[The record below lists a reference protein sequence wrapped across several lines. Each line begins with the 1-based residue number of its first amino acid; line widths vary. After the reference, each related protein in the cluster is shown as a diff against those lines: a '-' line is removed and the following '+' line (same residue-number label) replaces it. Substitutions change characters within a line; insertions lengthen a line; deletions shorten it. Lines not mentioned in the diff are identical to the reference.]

1 ISFPLMCLT
10 PARSYGRTR
19 FVSPPLNAGLFVNPG
34 GPYPK
39 PSISVSPAGVIPVG
53 GNVTIRC
60 WQHHYPGLRILLYR
74 DGIWNYLN
82 YTDPAGSVAEFPI
95 PRVSR
100 EHGGSYQCRYID
112 ISGNYSEPSDPVEII
127 VASEPGPASPP
138 PAPPPARPQ
147 GVSTSPHQPMGCP
160 DSECGGG
167 ARLRPTAGLSYPE
180 PGPSGVGGE
189 AGFWAWGSGTLKGI
203 SARGPDLSVAGAV
216 CPGRTGLGA
225 GPGLVLTARVPCADP
240 GLPRPAI
247 PLRPSS
253 VPAPGANVTFRCE
266 GPHRDVR
273 FFLHKAGDLNPQ
285 EHVDPAGD
293 WAEFRIPDVGRQ
305 HGGRYSCSYRPR
317 SQPFVSSEP
326 SDPVE
331 LLVAGEGPNSASRLP
346 APHADNRTPW
356 GGDCSPVGRPEPGS
370 VLSPRGHTKGVW
382 HTGWCPSTAQGLPSF
397 PLCPAGM
404 PLSHCCASMRGRA
417 CWVGWVCLRP
427 PFLPTAELI
436 YPEAPISLS
445 PVGLGVILGGAGT
458 LRCWGQGW
466 DLEFVLPKDG
476 AGSAGRGNLCLGP
489 GSARGWG
496 CPRRTGLGDGLGL
509 ALTACLCTDPGLP
522 RPSISLRPTWVTAPG
537 ANITIRCQGLHW
549 DMRFFL
555 HKAGDLN
562 PQEHKGPAGDGTEF
576 HIPNMGRQ
584 HGGRYSCSFRPQ
596 SELFISSEP
605 SDPVE
610 LVVAE
615 GPYPKPS
622 ISVSPA
628 GVIPVGG
635 NVTIRCWQHH
645 YPGLR
650 IQLYRDGIWNYLNY
664 TDPAGSEAEFPI
676 PSVSREHGG
685 SYQCR
690 YSDISGT
697 YSEPSDPVEI
707 IVEDPAPSLPLHA
720 GPGVV
725 AVPGSVSAGFW
736 AWGSGML
743 EGISARG
750 PDLSVAGA
758 VCLGRTGLGAGP
770 GLVLTAHVL
779 CADPGL
785 PRPAISLRPS
795 SVPAPGANVTI
806 RCEGPGRAV
815 RFFLHKAGDLNLQEH
830 VDPAGDWTEFR
841 IPDVGRHHG
850 GRYSCSYRP
859 RSQPF
864 VSSEP
869 SDPMELLV
877 ADPGLPRPAISLHP
891 SSVPAPGANVTIRC
905 EGAALRQHV
914 RFFLHKAGDMNTQ
927 EHVDPAGDWA
937 EFRIPDVGRHHGGRY
952 SCSYRPRLQPFVSSE
967 PSDPVEL
974 LVAGEGPNSASR
986 LPAPHADNRTP
997 WGGDCSSVGCPEP
1010 GSVLS
1015 PRAQQRDTRP
1025 GNRDGV
1031 TGGEEGT
1038 RGSRS
1043 H

>member
-1 ISFPLMCLT
+1 
-10 PARSYGRTR
+10 
-19 FVSPPLNAGLFVNPG
+19 
-34 GPYPK
+34 
-39 PSISVSPAGVIPVG
+39 
-53 GNVTIRC
+53 
-60 WQHHYPGLRILLYR
+60 
-74 DGIWNYLN
+74 
-82 YTDPAGSVAEFPI
+82 
-95 PRVSR
+95 
-100 EHGGSYQCRYID
+100 
-112 ISGNYSEPSDPVEII
+112 
-127 VASEPGPASPP
+127 
-138 PAPPPARPQ
+138 
-147 GVSTSPHQPMGCP
+147 
-160 DSECGGG
+160 
-167 ARLRPTAGLSYPE
+167 
-180 PGPSGVGGE
+180 
-189 AGFWAWGSGTLKGI
+189 
-203 SARGPDLSVAGAV
+203 
-216 CPGRTGLGA
+216 
-225 GPGLVLTARVPCADP
+225 
-240 GLPRPAI
+240 
-247 PLRPSS
+247 
-253 VPAPGANVTFRCE
+253 
-266 GPHRDVR
+266 
-273 FFLHKAGDLNPQ
+273 
-285 EHVDPAGD
+285 
-293 WAEFRIPDVGRQ
+293 
-305 HGGRYSCSYRPR
+305 
-317 SQPFVSSEP
+317 
-326 SDPVE
+326 
-331 LLVAGEGPNSASRLP
+331 
-346 APHADNRTPW
+346 
-356 GGDCSPVGRPEPGS
+356 
-370 VLSPRGHTKGVW
+370 
-382 HTGWCPSTAQGLPSF
+382 
-397 PLCPAGM
+397 
-404 PLSHCCASMRGRA
+404 
-417 CWVGWVCLRP
+417 
-427 PFLPTAELI
+427 
-436 YPEAPISLS
+436 
-445 PVGLGVILGGAGT
+445 
-458 LRCWGQGW
+458 
-466 DLEFVLPKDG
+466 
-476 AGSAGRGNLCLGP
+476 
-489 GSARGWG
+489 
-496 CPRRTGLGDGLGL
+496 
-509 ALTACLCTDPGLP
+509 
-522 RPSISLRPTWVTAPG
+522 

-610 LVVAE
+610 LVVAGEGGDSTFPLPAPHPVRPWWVFFPGGTVLCVSQPVSFGSQSPLCPLDLQALPAPRDGGGVRCWRDRRTERDRRAEDRMRRTRFVSPPLNAGLFVNPE

-664 TDPAGSEAEFPI
+664 MDPAGSEAEFPI

-707 IVEDPAPSLPLHA
+707 IVA
-720 GPGVV
+720 GEP
-725 AVPGSVSAGFW
+725 
-736 AWGSGML
+736 
-743 EGISARG
+743 
-750 PDLSVAGA
+750 
-758 VCLGRTGLGAGP
+758 
-770 GLVLTAHVL
+770 
-779 CADPGL
+779 DPGL

-877 ADPGLPRPAISLHP
+877 A
-891 SSVPAPGANVTIRC
+891 
-905 EGAALRQHV
+905 
-914 RFFLHKAGDMNTQ
+914 
-927 EHVDPAGDWA
+927 
-937 EFRIPDVGRHHGGRY
+937 
-952 SCSYRPRLQPFVSSE
+952 
-967 PSDPVEL
+967 
-974 LVAGEGPNSASR
+974 GEGPNSASR

-997 WGGDCSSVGCPEP
+997 WGGDCSPVGRPEP

-1031 TGGEEGT
+1031 MGGVPGGAAATEGLWPGRGIHAPGFLSQGELPHLRGFTEESRLRPELLNRPHPQPQT
-1038 RGSRS
+1038 PPSRGLADDWCWRGGHDSES
-1043 H
+1043 LVQPLPF

>member
-1 ISFPLMCLT
+1 
-10 PARSYGRTR
+10 R
-19 FVSPPLNAGLFVNPG
+19 
-34 GPYPK
+34 
-39 PSISVSPAGVIPVG
+39 
-53 GNVTIRC
+53 TIR
-60 WQHHYPGLRILLYR
+60 
-74 DGIWNYLN
+74 
-82 YTDPAGSVAEFPI
+82 
-95 PRVSR
+95 
-100 EHGGSYQCRYID
+100 
-112 ISGNYSEPSDPVEII
+112 
-127 VASEPGPASPP
+127 
-138 PAPPPARPQ
+138 
-147 GVSTSPHQPMGCP
+147 
-160 DSECGGG
+160 
-167 ARLRPTAGLSYPE
+167 
-180 PGPSGVGGE
+180 
-189 AGFWAWGSGTLKGI
+189 GI

-247 PLRPSS
+247 SLRPSS

-293 WAEFRIPDVGRQ
+293 WAEFRIPGVGRQ
-305 HGGRYSCSYRPR
+305 HGGRYNCSYRPR

-346 APHADNRTPW
+346 APHVT
-356 GGDCSPVGRPEPGS
+356 GGG
-370 VLSPRGHTKGVW
+370 
-382 HTGWCPSTAQGLPSF
+382 PSTLQCSLNTQGETEAHNWHPENIPNAS
-397 PLCPAGM
+397 PL
-404 PLSHCCASMRGRA
+404 R
-417 CWVGWVCLRP
+417 
-427 PFLPTAELI
+427 
-436 YPEAPISLS
+436 
-445 PVGLGVILGGAGT
+445 
-458 LRCWGQGW
+458 
-466 DLEFVLPKDG
+466 
-476 AGSAGRGNLCLGP
+476 NLCLGP

-610 LVVAE
+610 LVVAGEGE

-664 TDPAGSEAEFPI
+664 MDPAGSEAEFPI

-707 IVEDPAPSLPLHA
+707 IVAGEPGPASPPPAPPPARPQGVSTSPHQPMGCPASECGGGASLLGAWTPGRPCPVSAPPRWAGRGGCPRVCLRPVSVPL
-720 GPGVV
+720 
-725 AVPGSVSAGFW
+725 PGSATPNLDPP
-736 AWGSGML
+736 GSGVK
-743 EGISARG
+743 
-750 PDLSVAGA
+750 PDS
-758 VCLGRTGLGAGP
+758 GLGALGCWRESLP
-770 GLVLTAHVL
+770 GARICPWLGLSVWGGRGWVPARVWFSPPMSCAQIPAYPDPPSL
-779 CADPGL
+779 CAPH
-785 PRPAISLRPS
+785 RYLRRGQTSPS
-795 SVPAPGANVTI
+795 GV
-806 RCEGPGRAV
+806 RGRA
-815 RFFLHKAGDLNLQEH
+815 
-830 VDPAGDWTEFR
+830 
-841 IPDVGRHHG
+841 
-850 GRYSCSYRP
+850 
-859 RSQPF
+859 
-864 VSSEP
+864 
-869 SDPMELLV
+869 
-877 ADPGLPRPAISLHP
+877 
-891 SSVPAPGANVTIRC
+891 
-905 EGAALRQHV
+905 
-914 RFFLHKAGDMNTQ
+914 
-927 EHVDPAGDWA
+927 
-937 EFRIPDVGRHHGGRY
+937 
-952 SCSYRPRLQPFVSSE
+952 
-967 PSDPVEL
+967 
-974 LVAGEGPNSASR
+974 GP
-986 LPAPHADNRTP
+986 
-997 WGGDCSSVGCPEP
+997 
-1010 GSVLS
+1010 
-1015 PRAQQRDTRP
+1015 
-1025 GNRDGV
+1025 
-1031 TGGEEGT
+1031 
-1038 RGSRS
+1038 
-1043 H
+1043 

>member
-1 ISFPLMCLT
+1 LPPAQSLLT
-10 PARSYGRTR
+10 GLR
-19 FVSPPLNAGLFVNPG
+19 AGLGPDLK

-95 PRVSR
+95 PSVSR

-127 VASEPGPASPP
+127 VAGEPGPTLPRLCPSTLG
-138 PAPPPARPQ
+138 RTRWLSQ
-147 GVSTSPHQPMGCP
+147 GLSQ
-160 DSECGGG
+160 

-247 PLRPSS
+247 SLRPSS

-293 WAEFRIPDVGRQ
+293 WAEFRIPGVGRQ
-305 HGGRYSCSYRPR
+305 HGGRYNCSYRPR

-370 VLSPRGHTKGVW
+370 VLSPR
-382 HTGWCPSTAQGLPSF
+382 
-397 PLCPAGM
+397 
-404 PLSHCCASMRGRA
+404 
-417 CWVGWVCLRP
+417 
-427 PFLPTAELI
+427 
-436 YPEAPISLS
+436 
-445 PVGLGVILGGAGT
+445 
-458 LRCWGQGW
+458 
-466 DLEFVLPKDG
+466 
-476 AGSAGRGNLCLGP
+476 
-489 GSARGWG
+489 
-496 CPRRTGLGDGLGL
+496 
-509 ALTACLCTDPGLP
+509 
-522 RPSISLRPTWVTAPG
+522 
-537 ANITIRCQGLHW
+537 GLHW

-610 LVVAE
+610 LVVA
-615 GPYPKPS
+615 
-622 ISVSPA
+622 
-628 GVIPVGG
+628 
-635 NVTIRCWQHH
+635 
-645 YPGLR
+645 
-650 IQLYRDGIWNYLNY
+650 
-664 TDPAGSEAEFPI
+664 
-676 PSVSREHGG
+676 
-685 SYQCR
+685 
-690 YSDISGT
+690 
-697 YSEPSDPVEI
+697 
-707 IVEDPAPSLPLHA
+707 
-720 GPGVV
+720 
-725 AVPGSVSAGFW
+725 
-736 AWGSGML
+736 
-743 EGISARG
+743 
-750 PDLSVAGA
+750 
-758 VCLGRTGLGAGP
+758 
-770 GLVLTAHVL
+770 
-779 CADPGL
+779 
-785 PRPAISLRPS
+785 
-795 SVPAPGANVTI
+795 
-806 RCEGPGRAV
+806 
-815 RFFLHKAGDLNLQEH
+815 
-830 VDPAGDWTEFR
+830 
-841 IPDVGRHHG
+841 
-850 GRYSCSYRP
+850 
-859 RSQPF
+859 
-864 VSSEP
+864 
-869 SDPMELLV
+869 
-877 ADPGLPRPAISLHP
+877 
-891 SSVPAPGANVTIRC
+891 
-905 EGAALRQHV
+905 
-914 RFFLHKAGDMNTQ
+914 
-927 EHVDPAGDWA
+927 
-937 EFRIPDVGRHHGGRY
+937 
-952 SCSYRPRLQPFVSSE
+952 
-967 PSDPVEL
+967 
-974 LVAGEGPNSASR
+974 GEGGDSTFP
-986 LPAPHADNRTP
+986 LPAPHPVRP
-997 WGGDCSSVGCPEP
+997 WWVFFPGGT
-1010 GSVLS
+1010 
-1015 PRAQQRDTRP
+1015 PRARLCSEPWAQLRGRPSGVWGCGHWRNSSYRRSESKREASIPGGSAEQGFFQRDAPHIRGHRGVGTQGLPSHPIQETRNP
-1025 GNRDGV
+1025 EYLP
-1031 TGGEEGT
+1031 TPLET
-1038 RGSRS
+1038 Q